1 MTEGS
6 WGDIFLYVTFRWA
19 FRSPLFLWVGNLRE
33 NKMTEKETADRFAVL
48 VKPVTDEYGFELI
61 RTEYVKEN
69 GNYYLRAFINKEG
82 GITIDDCV
90 LVSRRVSKIL
100 DKEDYIK
107 DAYTMEISSPGFMQD
122 EANAD

>member
-1 MTEGS
+1 MDGS
-6 WGDIFLYVTFRWA
+6 
-19 FRSPLFLWVGNLRE
+19 
-33 NKMTEKETADRFAVL
+33 KMTDKEIADKFAEIVR
-48 VKPVTDEYGFELI
+48 PVTDENGFELI

-122 EANAD
+122 EDNAD

>member
-1 MTEGS
+1 MT
-6 WGDIFLYVTFRWA
+6 DRAIA
-19 FRSPLFLWVGNLRE
+19 
-33 NKMTEKETADRFAVL
+33 EKFAEL
-48 VKPVTDEYGFELI
+48 VKPVTDENGFELI

-100 DKEDYIK
+100 DKEDYIE
-107 DAYTMEISSPGFMQD
+107 DAYTMEISSPGFM
-122 EANAD
+122 EN

>member
-1 MTEGS
+1 MGGS
-6 WGDIFLYVTFRWA
+6 
-19 FRSPLFLWVGNLRE
+19 
-33 NKMTEKETADRFAVL
+33 KMTDKEIADKFAEIVR
-48 VKPVTDEYGFELI
+48 PVTDENGFELI

-122 EANAD
+122 EDNAD

>member
-1 MTEGS
+1 MT
-6 WGDIFLYVTFRWA
+6 DRAIA
-19 FRSPLFLWVGNLRE
+19 
-33 NKMTEKETADRFAVL
+33 EKFAEL
-48 VKPVTDEYGFELI
+48 VKPVTDENGFELI

-100 DKEDYIK
+100 DKEDYIE
-107 DAYTMEISSPGFMQD
+107 DAYTMEISSPGFMEND
-122 EANAD
+122 DR

>member
-1 MTEGS
+1 MDRG
-6 WGDIFLYVTFRWA
+6 
-19 FRSPLFLWVGNLRE
+19 
-33 NKMTEKETADRFAVL
+33 KMTDQAIAEKFAEL

-107 DAYTMEISSPGFMQD
+107 DAYTMEISSPGFM
-122 EANAD
+122 EN

>member
-1 MTEGS
+1 MLSGAHFFY
-6 WGDIFLYVTFRWA
+6 GK
-19 FRSPLFLWVGNLRE
+19 G
-33 NKMTEKETADRFAVL
+33 KMTDRAIAEKFAEL
-48 VKPVTDEYGFELI
+48 VKPVTDENGFELI

-100 DKEDYIK
+100 DKEDYIE
-107 DAYTMEISSPGFMQD
+107 DAYTMEISSPGFMEND
-122 EANAD
+122 DR

>member
-1 MTEGS
+1 MTETQ
-6 WGDIFLYVTFRWA
+6 IA
-19 FRSPLFLWVGNLRE
+19 E
-33 NKMTEKETADRFAVL
+33 RFAEL
-48 VKPVTDEYGFELI
+48 IKPVTDENGFTLI

-69 GNYYLRAFINKEG
+69 GNYYLRAFIDKEG

-107 DAYTMEISSPGFMQD
+107 DAYTMEISSPGFMT
-122 EANAD
+122 EE